1 MPSSVQLWD
10 FVSEQLDKTSANRF
24 EAFAVSDE
32 QTKQELIS
40 DEGNGHGDQ
49 GVRGDIG
56 FRVDEAAAETPW
68 VTCGSITQQHQ
79 RGVKKNTEF
88 DKKRNKYEPNTSNL
102 EYHPPDSNTSQRH
115 SLNPCLGTI
124 DLPQTDELQ
133 LVAPLE
139 WMEDPESEDEEAGTE
154 INAAEE
160 ECEMDVAL
168 DTGCVAHCAGPKNLP
183 SATKV
188 LKPAGVKLKNF
199 IAANN
204 TPIENYGVAHVVME
218 MADGAEVGGS
228 FQVAGVGRALH
239 SASVVCDTGSRSC
252 PDGHEIL
259 TTKRGAVVVPD
270 AALSR
275 YLASV
280 RHVAKY
286 PRRGGLY
293 VAKVKVRTPAAAD
306 ARRAANKKPPAPAKK
321 AGFGRRSSTR

>member
-32 QTKQELIS
+32 QELIS
-40 DEGNGHGDQ
+40 DEGNGHGDQQ

-68 VTCGSITQQHQ
+68 VTCGSITQQQQ

-102 EYHPPDSNTSQRH
+102 EYHPPDSSTS
-115 SLNPCLGTI
+115 
-124 DLPQTDELQ
+124 

-139 WMEDPESEDEEAGTE
+139 WMEDSESEDEEAGME

-270 AALSR
+270 GALSR

>member
-1 MPSSVQLWD
+1 
-10 FVSEQLDKTSANRF
+10 
-24 EAFAVSDE
+24 
-32 QTKQELIS
+32 
-40 DEGNGHGDQ
+40 
-49 GVRGDIG
+49 
-56 FRVDEAAAETPW
+56 
-68 VTCGSITQQHQ
+68 
-79 RGVKKNTEF
+79 
-88 DKKRNKYEPNTSNL
+88 
-102 EYHPPDSNTSQRH
+102 
-115 SLNPCLGTI
+115 
-124 DLPQTDELQ
+124 
-133 LVAPLE
+133 
-139 WMEDPESEDEEAGTE
+139 MEV
-154 INAAEE
+154 NAAEE
-160 ECEMDVAL
+160 ECEMDVAP

-188 LKPAGVKLKNF
+188 LKPAGVKLKHF
-199 IAANN
+199 IAAKNM
-204 TPIENYGVAHVVME
+204 PIENYGVAHVVME

-270 AALSR
+270 GALSR

>member
-1 MPSSVQLWD
+1 MPASVQLWD
-10 FVSEQLDKTSANRF
+10 FVSEQLNKSSKNRF
-24 EAFAVSDE
+24 EAFAVDE
-32 QTKQELIS
+32 REDIHRRVLS

-68 VTCGSITQQHQ
+68 VTCGSITQQQQ

-102 EYHPPDSNTSQRH
+102 EYHPPDSSTS
-115 SLNPCLGTI
+115 
-124 DLPQTDELQ
+124 

-139 WMEDPESEDEEAGTE
+139 WMEDSESEDEEAGME

-270 AALSR
+270 GALSR

-293 VAKVKVRTPAAAD
+293 VAKVKVRTLAAAD